1 MKINHM
7 NCTIELTKTE
17 MKAAEKF
24 GSEMYLNLREA
35 RQDNP
40 NYRVKL
46 VAPSKKVDR
55 HKGLTADAMKKFIV
69 QHDEDGSI
77 LKQFYQ
83 LRGLTPEGKED
94 VFGCAVSYGE
104 LKQWF
109 FAQYPEFKKMEDSV
123 NEIMKKVKAK
133 AEAKTVDAKKEE
145 VKTEEVEEA
154 A

>member
-24 GSEMYLNLREA
+24 GSEMYMTLREA

-55 HKGLTADAMKKFIV
+55 HKGLTADAMKKFIEK
-69 QHDEDGSI
+69 HDDENKII
-77 LKQFYQ
+77 LKEFYQ

-109 FAQYPEFKKMEDSV
+109 FAQYPEFKKMEDCV
-123 NEIMKKVKAK
+123 NEIMKKVNGEV
-133 AEAKTVDAKKEE
+133 EAKK
-145 VKTEEVEEA
+145 VEEQTDAEKA

>member
-24 GSEMYLNLREA
+24 GSEMYMNLREA

-55 HKGLTADAMKKFIV
+55 HKGLTADAMKKFILK
-69 QHDEDGSI
+69 HDDENQTI

-83 LRGLTPEGKED
+83 LRGLTPEGKKDE
-94 VFGCAVSYGE
+94 FGCAVSYGE

-109 FAQYPEFKKMEDSV
+109 FMQYPEYKKMQDSV
-123 NEIMKKVKAK
+123 NQIMVKVRKH
-133 AEAKTVDAKKEE
+133 AEAERAAK
-145 VKTEEVEEA
+145 EA
-154 A
+154 AKYAA

>member
-46 VAPSKKVDR
+46 VSPSKKVDR
-55 HKGLTADAMKKFIV
+55 HKGLTADAMKKFIKK
-69 QHDEDGSI
+69 HDDENQII
-77 LKQFYQ
+77 LKEFYK

-94 VFGCAVSYGE
+94 AFGCAVTYGE

-109 FAQYPEFKKMEDSV
+109 FEQYSEFKKMEDSV
-123 NEIMKKVKAK
+123 NEIMKKVKEK
-133 AEAKTVDAKKEE
+133 AEARK
-145 VKTEEVEEA
+145 A

>member
-46 VAPSKKVDR
+46 VTPSKKVDR
-55 HKGLTADAMKKFIV
+55 HKGLTADAMKKFIEK
-69 QHDEDGSI
+69 HDDENETV
-77 LKQFYQ
+77 LKEFYQ
-83 LRGLTPEGKED
+83 LRGLTPEGEED

-109 FAQYPEFKKMEDSV
+109 FVQYPQFVKMEDSV
-123 NEIMKKVKAK
+123 NEIMKKVKEK
-133 AEAKTVDAKKEE
+133 AEAKK
-145 VKTEEVEEA
+145 A

>member
-1 MKINHM
+1 MKINHK

-17 MKAAEKF
+17 MKEAETF
-24 GSEMYLNLREA
+24 GSQMYKDLREA

-40 NYRVKL
+40 NYRVKV

-55 HKGLTADAMKKFIV
+55 HKGLTADAMKKFILK
-69 QHDEDGSI
+69 HDDENQTI

-94 VFGCAVSYGE
+94 EFGCAVSYGE

-109 FAQYPEFKKMEDSV
+109 FMNYPECKEMHGNVNKIME
-123 NEIMKKVKAK
+123 KVRKH
-133 AEAKTVDAKKEE
+133 AEAEKSAK
-145 VKTEEVEEA
+145 EA
-154 A
+154 AKYAA

>member
-17 MKAAEKF
+17 MKAAETF
-24 GSEMYLNLREA
+24 GSEMYKDLREA

-40 NYRVKL
+40 NYRVK
-46 VAPSKKVDR
+46 VVTPSKKVDH
-55 HKGLTADAMKKFIV
+55 HKGLTADAMKKFILK
-69 QHDEDGSI
+69 HDDESQTI

-94 VFGCAVSYGE
+94 EFGCAVSYGE

-109 FAQYPEFKKMEDSV
+109 FVQYPQFEKMEDSV
-123 NEIMKKVKAK
+123 NEIMKKVKEQASKK
-133 AEAKTVDAKKEE
+133 AA
-145 VKTEEVEEA
+145 
-154 A
+154 

>member
-7 NCTIELTKTE
+7 NCTIELTKAE

-55 HKGLTADAMKKFIV
+55 HKGLTADAMKKFIEK
-69 QHDEDGSI
+69 HDDENQTI
-77 LKQFYQ
+77 LKEFYQ
-83 LRGLTPEGKED
+83 LRGLTPEGKKDEA
-94 VFGCAVSYGE
+94 GCPVSYGE

-109 FAQYPEFKKMEDSV
+109 FEQYPQFVKMEDSV
-123 NEIMKKVKAK
+123 NEIMKKVKEK
-133 AEAKTVDAKKEE
+133 AEARK
-145 VKTEEVEEA
+145 A

>member
-24 GSEMYLNLREA
+24 GSEMYMNLRMA

-46 VAPSKKVDR
+46 VSPSKKVDR
-55 HKGLTADAMKKFIV
+55 HKGLTADAMKKFIEK
-69 QHDEDGSI
+69 HDDENNTV
-77 LKQFYQ
+77 LKEFYQ

-94 VFGCAVSYGE
+94 EFGCAVTYGE

-109 FAQYPEFKKMEDSV
+109 FEQYPQFVKMEDSV
-123 NEIMKKVKAK
+123 NEIMKKVKEK
-133 AEAKTVDAKKEE
+133 AEARK
-145 VKTEEVEEA
+145 A

>member
-1 MKINHM
+1 MKINYM

-40 NYRVKL
+40 NYRVKV

-55 HKGLTADAMKKFIV
+55 HKGLTADAMKKFI
-69 QHDEDGSI
+69 QKHDDENQTI
-77 LKQFYQ
+77 LKEFYQ
-83 LRGLTPEGKED
+83 LRGLTPEGKKDE
-94 VFGCAVSYGE
+94 FGCAVSYGE

-109 FAQYPEFKKMEDSV
+109 FMQYPEYRKMQDSV
-123 NEIMKKVKAK
+123 NQIMVKVRKH
-133 AEAKTVDAKKEE
+133 AEAEKAAK
-145 VKTEEVEEA
+145 EA
-154 A
+154 AKYAA

>member
-1 MKINHM
+1 MKINHK

-17 MKAAEKF
+17 MKEAETF
-24 GSEMYLNLREA
+24 GSQMYKDLREA

-40 NYRVKL
+40 NYRVKV

-55 HKGLTADAMKKFIV
+55 HKGLTADAMKKFILK
-69 QHDEDGSI
+69 HDDENQTI

-94 VFGCAVSYGE
+94 EFGCAVSYGE

-109 FAQYPEFKKMEDSV
+109 FMNYPECKEMHGNVNKIME
-123 NEIMKKVKAK
+123 KVRKH
-133 AEAKTVDAKKEE
+133 AEAERAAK
-145 VKTEEVEEA
+145 EA

>member
-1 MKINHM
+1 MKINHK

-17 MKAAEKF
+17 MKEAETF
-24 GSEMYLNLREA
+24 GSQMYKDLREA

-40 NYRVKL
+40 NYRVK
-46 VAPSKKVDR
+46 VVSPGKKVDH
-55 HKGLTADAMKKFIV
+55 HKGLTADAMKKFI
-69 QHDEDGSI
+69 QKHDDENQTI
-77 LKQFYQ
+77 LKEFYQ

-123 NEIMKKVKAK
+123 NEIMKKVKEK
-133 AEAKTVDAKKEE
+133 AEVKTVDA
-145 VKTEEVEEA
+145 KTEEVEEA

>member
-24 GSEMYLNLREA
+24 GSEMYMTLREA

-55 HKGLTADAMKKFIV
+55 HKGLTADAMKKFILK
-69 QHDEDGSI
+69 HDDDENQTI
-77 LKQFYQ
+77 LKEFYK
-83 LRGLTPEGKED
+83 LRGLTPKGEADE
-94 VFGCAVSYGE
+94 FGCAVTYGE
-104 LKQWF
+104 LKKWF
-109 FAQYPEFKKMEDSV
+109 FKQYPQFKEMEDCV
-123 NEIMKKVKAK
+123 NEIMKKVNGEV
-133 AEAKTVDAKKEE
+133 EAKK
-145 VKTEEVEEA
+145 VEEQTDAEKA

>member
-24 GSEMYLNLREA
+24 GSEMYMTLREA

-55 HKGLTADAMKKFIV
+55 HKGLTADAMKKFILK
-69 QHDEDGSI
+69 HDDENQTI

-94 VFGCAVSYGE
+94 EFGCAVSYGE
-104 LKQWF
+104 LQQGF
-109 FAQYPEFKKMEDSV
+109 FMNYPECKEMHGNVNKIME
-123 NEIMKKVKAK
+123 KVRKH
-133 AEAKTVDAKKEE
+133 AEAERAAK
-145 VKTEEVEEA
+145 
-154 A
+154 

>member
-24 GSEMYLNLREA
+24 GSEMYMTLREA

-55 HKGLTADAMKKFIV
+55 HKGLTADAMKKFIEK
-69 QHDEDGSI
+69 HDDENKII
-77 LKQFYQ
+77 LKEFYK
-83 LRGLTPEGKED
+83 LRGLTPKGEADE
-94 VFGCAVSYGE
+94 FGCAVTYGE
-104 LKQWF
+104 LKKWF
-109 FAQYPEFKKMEDSV
+109 FKQYPKFKEMEDCV
-123 NEIMKKVKAK
+123 NEIMKKVNGEV
-133 AEAKTVDAKKEE
+133 EAKK
-145 VKTEEVEEA
+145 VEEQTDAEKA

>member
-40 NYRVKL
+40 NYRVKV

-55 HKGLTADAMKKFIV
+55 HKGLTADAMKKFILK
-69 QHDEDGSI
+69 HDDENQTI

-94 VFGCAVSYGE
+94 EFGCAVSYGE

-109 FAQYPEFKKMEDSV
+109 FVQYPQFEKMEDSV
-123 NEIMKKVKAK
+123 NEIMKKVKEK
-133 AEAKTVDAKKEE
+133 AEVKTVDA
-145 VKTEEVEEA
+145 KTEEVEEA

>member
-46 VAPSKKVDR
+46 VSPSKKVDR
-55 HKGLTADAMKKFIV
+55 HKGLTAEAMKKFIEK
-69 QHDEDGSI
+69 HDENKTI
-77 LKQFYQ
+77 LKEFYQ
-83 LRGLTPEGKED
+83 MRGLTPEGKED
-94 VFGCAVSYGE
+94 EFGCAVTYGE

-109 FAQYPEFKKMEDSV
+109 FEQYPEFKKMEDSV
-123 NEIMKKVKAK
+123 NEIMKKVKEK
-133 AEAKTVDAKKEE
+133 AEARK
-145 VKTEEVEEA
+145 A